1 MHVLPVYEH
10 MCSYIA
16 YLLVSSVFFCRFA
29 LSSLMSLSNLRPRLQ
44 YSILTRILTFTILL
58 VTVYWLEYK
67 LLQSLGSVAASN
79 YMGCNERLAAT
90 N

>member
-1 MHVLPVYEH
+1 MCRYVVMHALPDYEH

-29 LSSLMSLSNLRPRLQ
+29 LSSLMSLSNLRTK
-44 YSILTRILTFTILL
+44 ITILL

-67 LLQSLGSVAASN
+67 LLQSLGSITASN